1 MKSVI
6 SNKRHQ
12 TYKNKPLSKICRLKK
27 IISVIIYLNKEFEKK
42 CSTSI
47 NKERFTLEKVKE
59 LRVHFQ
65 GDILRVLNSN
75 IHKENKKETTINTL
89 RPDLRFLVGL
99 KALERRILTFSNNF
113 GGFKGKLCI
122 YKVSPIAHKL
132 IDAYFN
138 STKANLIRKVKEEKD
153 ALKEEKYALKEEKYA
168 LKEEKYALKEEK
180 YALKE
185 EKYALKEEKYA
196 LKEEKYALK
205 EEKDA
210 LKEKKDALKEEK
222 YALKEE
228 KYALKEE
235 KYALKE
241 EKYALKEEK
250 DALKEKKDALKEKKG
265 YFKPQNTTENITVYN
280 KQYINIY
287 NKNSIENSFKEKIK
301 SIIYNTKEPIKT
313 LKNTIL
319 NYKDFKN
326 YLKYDYE
333 VKDIKEF
340 FLSKLKF
347 YKHKIHFMRKN
358 APYKTDFYTLAGEFK
373 DIYTTKWKANKI
385 NSFSGHAGI
394 IANNI
399 LANILTKGL
408 KFE

>member
-153 ALKEEKYALKEEKYA
+153 ALKEEKD
-168 LKEEKYALKEEK
+168 
-180 YALKE
+180 
-185 EKYALKEEKYA
+185 
-196 LKEEKYALK
+196 ALK

-210 LKEKKDALKEEK
+210 LKEEK
-222 YALKEE
+222 Y
-228 KYALKEE
+228 
-235 KYALKE
+235 
-241 EKYALKEEK
+241 
-250 DALKEKKDALKEKKG
+250 ALKEKKDALKEKKG